1 MRNMLSRFGSTL
13 RRPSVVLEMIGKMA
27 MITAQTVSAQVVS
40 STQMMISGAMAAD
53 ATAKARLE
61 RLLGELDK
69 SAETPAGEDVD
80 GGDYPISEYSSMSDV
95 TESDADE
102 GRRAKRAAAQPGG
115 AHAGRLEQKVQART
129 SKLEERIAQLVEENA
144 RKDASHKE
152 ALAAKDREF
161 GVERAKML
169 EAVSLLKNK
178 QNELERLAPPLREA
192 VQNAKEQLRAVV
204 CSQEK
209 LAELQ
214 AKDPAALS
222 LQEFTILRVHQET
235 ANLRAELDVCRVER
249 DSKSETSR
257 RFEMDAAR
265 LSRELK
271 QAREHVARS
280 DADADAE
287 RAALDSRCSR
297 LARELEDA
305 MVKVEVLSAKGAM
318 YDEVASTVDRLGKR
332 CAEAE
337 KDLAVA
343 KGQEQL
349 LREERDGLASKLAS
363 RQHQVDLLSQ
373 DKAYLT
379 REVDALADRERKR
392 EEEEDRLRE
401 KARALRVSRDAL
413 QEKVLSG
420 NAEFRSQHEERL
432 NAEVARLQQKA
443 AEDLERLREEH
454 ASARDRE
461 IRALRDLRDAA
472 VADSVAAR
480 AELND
485 LRGAYDD
492 LLAQHRASQ
501 TRADVARA
509 EITGQLRMKA
519 MELER
524 VSMLHG
530 ESQSVAK
537 VLRLECETL
546 TKKVRLLE
554 SQYLG
559 LEASAA
565 RRRAEADARSAEQ
578 AARLE
583 HYESLERELDDA
595 VMLAA
600 GAIDDAGAAAGEDH
614 PNPATGS
621 PSKNNNP
628 LLRSADSVASAL
640 GALGASVPASLRR
653 RLAQNVAL
661 GRRCHE
667 LERLLRAA
675 NAERDQ
681 ATQRAETLEGSL
693 RRANSKAHDATQLA
707 RHRTGFG
714 EVHPRNA
721 AAIRGRVVGCAE
733 ARPAAALRRDAEMM
747 GRRAR
752 AR

>member
-1 MRNMLSRFGSTL
+1 
-13 RRPSVVLEMIGKMA
+13 
-27 MITAQTVSAQVVS
+27 
-40 STQMMISGAMAAD
+40 MAAD

-61 RLLGELDK
+61 LLLGELDK

-115 AHAGRLEQKVQART
+115 VHAGRLEQKVQART

-169 EAVSLLKNK
+169 EAVSLLKHK
-178 QNELERLAPPLREA
+178 QTELERLAPPLREA

-214 AKDPAALS
+214 SKDPAALS

-249 DSKSETSR
+249 DSARETSN

-265 LSRELK
+265 FARELK

-332 CAEAE
+332 AAEAE
-337 KDLAVA
+337 KELAVA
-343 KGQEQL
+343 RGAEGAAA
-349 LREERDGLASKLAS
+349 RERDALASQLAS
-363 RQHQVDLLSQ
+363 RHHQVELLQQ
-373 DKAYLT
+373 DKTYLS
-379 REVDALADRERKR
+379 REVEDARERERKH

-401 KARALRVSRDAL
+401 KIRTLRAARDDLR
-413 QEKVLSG
+413 EKVLG
-420 NAEFRSQHEERL
+420 GHAEMRSQHEERL
-432 NAEVARLQQKA
+432 SAEVNRLQRKA
-443 AEDLERLREEH
+443 NEDLERLREEH
-454 ASARDRE
+454 GAHRDRE

-472 VADSVAAR
+472 VADAAAAR
-480 AELND
+480 AEVAE
-485 LRGAYDD
+485 LRAGYDD
-492 LLAQHRASQ
+492 ALAALRSTQKN
-501 TRADVARA
+501 ADVSHA
-509 EITGQLRMKA
+509 EIAGQLRMKS

-524 VSMLHG
+524 VSLLHG
-530 ESQSVAK
+530 ESVSVAK
-537 VLRLECETL
+537 VLRLECEML

-554 SQYLG
+554 SQYLN
-559 LEASAA
+559 LEGTAG
-565 RRRAEADARSAEQ
+565 RRARDADARAAEMS
-578 AARLE
+578 ARLA
-583 HYESLERELDDA
+583 HYESLERELDEA
-595 VMLAA
+595 VMSAA
-600 GAIDDAGAAAGEDH
+600 NE
-614 PNPATGS
+614 
-621 PSKNNNP
+621 
-628 LLRSADSVASAL
+628 SANEASANAVNASSDSVASAL
-640 GALGASVPASLRR
+640 GALGSSVPASLRR
-653 RLAQNVAL
+653 RLAQSVSL
-661 GRRCHE
+661 GKRCVE
-667 LERLLRAA
+667 LEREARFAREAAEAKAKEVEALELRV
-675 NAERDQ
+675 R
-681 ATQRAETLEGSL
+681 RAESKLDDSNQPYNYLVERISATELEADECRAREKAATETL
-693 RRANSKAHDATQLA
+693 A
-707 RHRTGFG
+707 
-714 EVHPRNA
+714 
-721 AAIRGRVVGCAE
+721 
-733 ARPAAALRRDAEMM
+733 
-747 GRRAR
+747 RAR
-752 AR
+752 AEASTARAEADALRADLQRALDERSELATIKSMLQGTARVGAGNRAGAGSRKPVRA

>member
-1 MRNMLSRFGSTL
+1 
-13 RRPSVVLEMIGKMA
+13 
-27 MITAQTVSAQVVS
+27 
-40 STQMMISGAMAAD
+40 
-53 ATAKARLE
+53 
-61 RLLGELDK
+61 
-69 SAETPAGEDVD
+69 
-80 GGDYPISEYSSMSDV
+80 
-95 TESDADE
+95 
-102 GRRAKRAAAQPGG
+102 
-115 AHAGRLEQKVQART
+115 
-129 SKLEERIAQLVEENA
+129 
-144 RKDASHKE
+144 
-152 ALAAKDREF
+152 
-161 GVERAKML
+161 
-169 EAVSLLKNK
+169 
-178 QNELERLAPPLREA
+178 
-192 VQNAKEQLRAVV
+192 
-204 CSQEK
+204 
-209 LAELQ
+209 
-214 AKDPAALS
+214 
-222 LQEFTILRVHQET
+222 
-235 ANLRAELDVCRVER
+235 
-249 DSKSETSR
+249 
-257 RFEMDAAR
+257 
-265 LSRELK
+265 
-271 QAREHVARS
+271 
-280 DADADAE
+280 
-287 RAALDSRCSR
+287 
-297 LARELEDA
+297 

-454 ASARDRE
+454 ASARATGRSG
-461 IRALRDLRDAA
+461 RCATCATPRWRTP
-472 VADSVAAR
+472 SPPR

-595 VMLAA
+595 AMPPRA
-600 GAIDDAGAAAGEDH
+600 
-614 PNPATGS
+614 PSTTPAPPPGRTT
-621 PSKNNNP
+621 
-628 LLRSADSVASAL
+628 RT
-640 GALGASVPASLRR
+640 RR
-653 RLAQNVAL
+653 RGRRPRTTTPPCARRIPSPPRWAL
-661 GRRCHE
+661 WARACRRASGAGWRERRAGRRCHE
-667 LERLLRAA
+667 LERPLRAA

-693 RRANSKAHDATQLA
+693 RRANSKAHDATQRTTTSSSASRRRRRRRTRRGGRSA
-707 RHRTGFG
+707 RRRGGWATPRRGRTG
-714 EVHPRNA
+714 
-721 AAIRGRVVGCAE
+721 RGR
-733 ARPAAALRRDAEMM
+733 RRTRS
-747 GRRAR
+747 GRT
-752 AR
+752 